1 MEKYIKL
8 LERLG
13 IGEKI
18 SRVYLDLL
26 EHGTSSIA
34 DVSRR
39 SELHRIEVY
48 RAIPY
53 LEEEKLITPIQRG
66 KRTLYRPLSPEG
78 IHDMIRDFERRNAP
92 VMDELMNKYE
102 KLWKNISISYQ
113 EWASGVTRVF
123 DDIIDTLPNGS
134 VFYRI
139 SAENDVAK
147 SNTYLPKNY
156 RERRDKKW
164 LERMVISSS
173 KAALPKQKRLERDI
187 VVIPKEYDEFDQDV
201 TMTIYGDKVAFI
213 DFGEENSIIIENPMI
228 ADFQKKLFKLL
239 YKKLKK

>member
-102 KLWKNISISYQ
+102 KL
-113 EWASGVTRVF
+113 
-123 DDIIDTLPNGS
+123 
-134 VFYRI
+134 
-139 SAENDVAK
+139 
-147 SNTYLPKNY
+147 
-156 RERRDKKW
+156 
-164 LERMVISSS
+164 
-173 KAALPKQKRLERDI
+173 
-187 VVIPKEYDEFDQDV
+187 
-201 TMTIYGDKVAFI
+201 
-213 DFGEENSIIIENPMI
+213 
-228 ADFQKKLFKLL
+228 
-239 YKKLKK
+239 